1 MRALLVVLGLVAVA
15 GTAAA
20 CEGLSPGDQIIMD
33 GSSCSLAFILAS
45 PTDLYF
51 ATAGH
56 CIQVDQVVTNP
67 DYGEIGRGA
76 FHFLEPET
84 GSASD
89 GSPGMDFGLIRID
102 PSQYPNLNP
111 KVCGWDGPVGI
122 YEGGAEGGSVR
133 HYGHGVVLGE
143 NPVTRPREGHF
154 LSTDEQAFYWT
165 GAAVLGDSGS
175 AVLDEN
181 NLALGVFTHVLI
193 GVNGVPPADNGGT
206 RLQRGL
212 ELAAMEGF
220 TDLRL
225 VLMGEDPVAVM
236 MQMRGEQ
243 PAAPA
248 DPTPEGPSAPSTK
261 PGTSPSR
268 PAPASPTPGA
278 NSTAPAS
285 GENDSVDP
293 ASTDETEGATTTTKD
308 TPFLAAPSLALA
320 LALALVLT
328 RRRER

>member
-1 MRALLVVLGLVAVA
+1 MRALLVVLGLVAIA

-20 CEGLSPGDQIIMD
+20 CDGLSPGDQIIMG

-45 PTDLYF
+45 PSDLYF

-56 CIQVDQVVTNP
+56 CVEVDQAVTNP
-67 DYGEIGRGA
+67 DHGEIGRGA
-76 FHFLEPET
+76 FHFLEPES
-84 GSASD
+84 GSSSD
-89 GSPGMDFGLIRID
+89 GSPGMDFALIRID

-122 YEGGAEGGSVR
+122 YEGGGEGGSVR

-154 LSTDEQAFYWT
+154 LSTDDEAFYWT

-175 AVLDEN
+175 SVLDEN
-181 NLALGVFTHVLI
+181 NLALGVFTHILL
-193 GVNGVPPADNGGT
+193 GANGVPPADNGGT
-206 RLQRGL
+206 RLQRGF
-212 ELAAMEGF
+212 ELAAEEGF
-220 TDLRL
+220 TELRL

-236 MQMRGEQ
+236 IEMRGE
-243 PAAPA
+243 APA
-248 DPTPEGPSAPSTK
+248 TSAPTPEVPTTPTTR

-268 PAPASPTPGA
+268 PPPASPTPGA
-278 NSTAPAS
+278 NSTSPAS
-285 GENDSVDP
+285 ENDSVDP
-293 ASTDETEGATTTTKD
+293 ASTDETEGATTTRD
-308 TPFLAAPSLALA
+308 TPFLAAPTLAIALA
-320 LALALVLT
+320 IALVLT